1 MDVLTKTKEKLQEV
15 LKQEKNLKEDFS
27 GLVEKLADVKGEL
40 TRIEVEK
47 NLIIFT
53 TIKDSKNEFLKL
65 IEKEEKA
72 EKEFNNLK
80 QLITKNRLAKS
91 NIEQEKMYLLDVLNC
106 LELLEEK

>member
-80 QLITKNRLAKS
+80 QLITKNIKARS
-91 NIEQEKMYLLDVLNC
+91 SVEREKMYLVDVINS
-106 LELLEEK
+106 LELV